1 MVQYATAAEL
11 STQVGYTVDTP
22 RADQLLTQ
30 ASARFSVAAD
40 TWFAATIATLTVA
53 GNGSRTLR
61 LPHKPIQ
68 SVESVTI
75 AGVAV
80 TDFTRINSTLYRTA
94 GFGAYT
100 FPPEEVA
107 VDYTHGHL
115 DVPDDV
121 VGAVL
126 DMAEQAYEVTAGLT
140 AEQID
145 DYSRRFAAG
154 VGELVTLTVGAQEL
168 ATYYRGVF
176 AA

>member
-11 STQVGYTVDTP
+11 QTQVGYTIDTA

-40 TWFAATIATLTVA
+40 TWFDLITATWTIA
-53 GNGSRTLR
+53 GNRARTLR

-80 TDFTRINSTLYRTA
+80 TDYTRINSTLYRSA
-94 GFGAYT
+94 GFGACT
-100 FPPEEVA
+100 FPPEEVE
-107 VDYTHGHL
+107 VDYTHGHDL
-115 DVPDDV
+115 PPDDV
-121 VGAVL
+121 KGAVL

-154 VGELVTLTVGAQEL
+154 VGELVTLTVGAREL
-168 ATYYRGVF
+168 ADYYRGVF